1 MTYLH
6 GCYTGLHVIARNILE
21 KRMQVEGSAH
31 RLADDSKNGLMIELG
46 IVEAIQKMNCAR
58 ARQVPTCPV
67 NWHAVSH
74 EGGFLG

>member
-21 KRMQVEGSAH
+21 KRMQVEGSAY
-31 RLADDSKNGLMIELG
+31 RLADDRKNGLMIELG
-46 IVEAIQKMNCAR
+46 MNCAR